1 MRVCK
6 SLRPQ
11 CALSTSETLP
21 QPLPWRRARPH
32 RQPSAGSGALSLLVP
47 AGSPACTHGG
57 LFRVPREAVWTWS
70 PLSVPEGYTP
80 PVGSFKA
87 STHPHSEHR
96 QRQPPARPECPGGSV
111 LTQHPSRL
119 GIGWLCWWQD
129 PAAAFSPGSCL
140 GLFPHSARCTE
151 AQARGHHGVWVPP
164 TEGEE
169 EEPRNQF
176 SLGPQH
182 SLTHGIL
189 QTQKP

>member
-1 MRVCK
+1 M
-6 SLRPQ
+6 
-11 CALSTSETLP
+11 
-21 QPLPWRRARPH
+21 
-32 RQPSAGSGALSLLVP
+32 
-47 AGSPACTHGG
+47 
-57 LFRVPREAVWTWS
+57 
-70 PLSVPEGYTP
+70 
-80 PVGSFKA
+80 
-87 STHPHSEHR
+87 
-96 QRQPPARPECPGGSV
+96 